1 MTFALWHVASHVCVK
16 WELFNMRIRTGY
28 SFRAAVGMLENVM
41 ERLVECDYGY
51 APISDRASTF
61 GFNRWTKL
69 AKKNKLRPIYGVEL
83 AVTPSL
89 NSKKPII
96 DYWTFFAMDDIATIN
111 ELLFMATR
119 QFYYEPLLTYEQ
131 AMEAKG
137 VIKIAGSRARFE
149 YMKPQENLFVALAP
163 SVSKGYFV
171 EAKNLGYQFILSSDN
186 KYPRAEDEGFY
197 EVVCGQAAS
206 TQTYPQWIQTE
217 AELISSV
224 ARVASPADIQQAL
237 ENAGKAMERCKAPL
251 KVATLLAPERPATL
265 RAMCVE
271 GAKRIGVDLSD
282 PVYLQRM
289 ERELKLI
296 AEKEFEDYF
305 YIIADLMQWAR
316 KQMLCGPARGSS
328 CGSLVCYLLEITTI
342 DPIKYDLLF
351 ERFIDITRNDLPD
364 IDLDFSDQNRHLVFE
379 YMENKYGREHVAR
392 LGTVALYR
400 PRSAID
406 EAGAA
411 LGVPKWLCGKVLDS
425 LIIRSSGDSRALQTL
440 EDTFVSTSAG
450 KELFEK
456 YPEILV
462 AAKMEG
468 HPRHY
473 SQHAA
478 GIVVTADPVTDY
490 VAIDARTGATQC
502 DKKDA
507 EDLNLLKIDALG
519 LTQLSVFEDAL
530 QLAGKDIHYLERVPL
545 DDNAAFEIINT
556 KQFSGVFQ
564 FNGPALQSICNQIKI
579 TDIEDIISVT
589 SLARPGPMASGGTN
603 EWIKRKNGKSVEY
616 PHPVF
621 EPYLKTTLGM
631 VAYQEQV
638 MQICREIG
646 DMSWEDVSTL
656 RKAMSKSLG
665 KEFFDQYGNKF
676 KAGAQR
682 RGMSGQM
689 LDKIWDDLCAYGAMC
704 FNRSHAVAYGIISYW
719 CAYMKAH
726 FPLEFAA
733 ATLSH
738 ESDPI
743 KQIKILKEMAAE
755 GIEYI
760 PVDKD
765 ASIDKWTITFR
776 DGKRLLVGPIQNV
789 KGIGPKMVQQIMS
802 ARVRGE
808 PLPARAEKLLSN
820 ATTEIDSLW
829 PIRDAFNRIMP
840 DPSERNIFTPP
851 TQIAEVVCKGYD
863 YEVLVFCTPRQIK
876 PRDENEAVNVA
887 KRGGK
892 IIEGLTESLNLIL
905 ADDTDQIFG
914 KVDRFKFPTLGK
926 EIVDRGRVSDALY
939 AVKGT
944 VPPDFRMIK
953 IKNIRFIGFM
963 NGEKDENQVAE

>member
-1 MTFALWHVASHVCVK
+1 
-16 WELFNMRIRTGY
+16 MRIRTGY
-28 SFRAAVGMLENVM
+28 SFRTAVGMIEDVM
-41 ERLVECDYGY
+41 LRVQETGMKY

-69 AKKNKLRPIYGVEL
+69 AKKAGLQPIYGVEI
-83 AVTPSL
+83 AVTSSL
-89 NSKKPII
+89 NAKKPVV
-96 DYWTFFAMDDIATIN
+96 DHWTFFAQDDIRVIN
-111 ELLFMATR
+111 ELLHLATN
-119 QFYYEPLLTYEQ
+119 QFRYEPLLTYEQ
-131 AMEAKG
+131 AMG
-137 VIKIAGSRARFE
+137 LRGCTKITGSRALFE
-149 YMKPQENLFVALAP
+149 QFEPRPDIYVGLSP
-163 SVSKGYFV
+163 SGSKGFISSAA
-171 EAKNLGYQFILSSDN
+171 ELGHQFIACSDN
-186 KYPRAEDEGFY
+186 KFIRPEDEGFY
-197 EVVCGQAAS
+197 EVLIGMGAS
-206 TQTYPQWIQTE
+206 TQTYPQWILDE
-217 AELISSV
+217 EEWRKSV
-224 ARVASPADIQQAL
+224 KRIATPEQIETAL
-237 ENAGKAMERCKAPL
+237 DNAQKAQEGCTAKLRAG
-251 KVATLLAPERPATL
+251 TLLAPPRPSTL
-265 RAMCVE
+265 LEMCRE
-271 GAKRIGVDLSD
+271 GAFKLAIDLTDEIYSAR
-282 PVYLQRM
+282 L

-305 YIIADLMQWAR
+305 YIIADVMKWAR
-316 KQMLCGPARGSS
+316 QQMICGPARGSS

-342 DPIKYDLLF
+342 DPIKYNLLF

-379 YMENKYGREHVAR
+379 YMEEKYGKERVAR

-406 EAGAA
+406 EAGTA
-411 LGVPKWLCGKVLDS
+411 LGIPKYLCTRVLDS
-425 LIIRSSGDSRALQTL
+425 LIIRSSGDSRAMHTL
-440 EDTFVSTSAG
+440 EDTFTTTAAG
-450 KELFEK
+450 KEILEK
-456 YPEILV
+456 YPEILI
-462 AAKMEG
+462 ATKMEG

-490 VAIDARTGATQC
+490 VAVDARTGATQC

-507 EDLNLLKIDALG
+507 EELNLLKIDALG

-530 QLAGKDIHYLERVPL
+530 LLAGKDIHFLERVPL
-545 DDNAAFEIINT
+545 DDKPSFEVINK
-556 KQFSGVFQ
+556 KQFSGIFQ

-579 TDIEDIISVT
+579 ENLEDIISVT

-603 EWIKRKNGKSVEY
+603 EWTKRKNGKAVEY
-616 PHPVF
+616 PHPTF

-676 KAGAQR
+676 KEGAMR
-682 RGMSGQM
+682 RGMSGPM

-733 ATLSH
+733 ATLTH
-738 ESDPI
+738 EPDPA
-743 KQIKILKEMAAE
+743 KQIKILREMNE
-755 GIEYI
+755 EKIEYI
-760 PVDKD
+760 PVDREL
-765 ASIDKWTITFR
+765 SVDKWTVGWK
-776 DGKRLLVGPIQNV
+776 DGKKALVGPVQNV
-789 KGIGPKMVQQIMS
+789 RGIGPKMVQQIMAS
-802 ARVRGE
+802 RVRGE
-808 PLPARAEKLLSN
+808 PLPAKAEKMLAH

-851 TQIAEVVCKGYD
+851 TKIIDVVTKGYD
-863 YEVLVFCTPRQIK
+863 YDVLVFCTPRQIK

-892 IIEGLTESLNLIL
+892 EVVGPTQSLNLTL
-905 ADDTDQIFG
+905 ADDTDVIFG
-914 KVDRFKFPTLGK
+914 KVDRFQFERMGK
-926 EIVDRGRVSDALY
+926 EFIDRGKPGKALY
-939 AVKGT
+939 AIKGR
-944 VPPDFRMIK
+944 VPPDFRMIRVSQ
-953 IKNIRFIGFM
+953 IRFIGYTDDI
-963 NGEKDENQVAE
+963 EDKENAHQVTE